1 MNYYHKPDSYGKNK
15 IKVALYL
22 SYFATKFDV
31 KKATGVDTS
40 EVAKK
45 ADLASQRSDIDNLDV
60 DKLKAAPVDLSKR
73 SDVAKYDV
81 KILHMINW

>member
-15 IKVALYL
+15 VKVALYL

-45 ADLASQRSDIDNLDV
+45 ADLASQRSDVDNLDV

-73 SDVAKYDV
+73 SDVVKYDV
-81 KILHMINW
+81 KILHINW